1 MNVQI
6 KLQNVKQVYIGYTEG
21 CTCGC
26 QGSYVFTTEANT
38 EWRKKNPYAK
48 FDLCPDD
55 KEVQRI
61 IDLMKDEQDIV
72 ISIAGDEIQF
82 KSVNKYILFYKP

>member
-6 KLQNVKQVYIGYTEG
+6 KLQNVKQVYIGHTEG

-26 QGSYVFTTEANT
+26 QGSYVFTTEANA
-38 EWRKKNPYAK
+38 EWKRKHPYAK

-61 IDLMKDEQDIV
+61 VDEMEREQDLI
-72 ISIAGDEIQF
+72 ISVVGDEIQF

>member
-1 MNVQI
+1 MNISI
-6 KLQNVKQVYIGYTEG
+6 KNVKQVYVGHTEG

-26 QGSYVFTTEANT
+26 QGSYVFTTEANA
-38 EWRKKNPYAK
+38 EWRKRNPYAK

-72 ISIAGDEIQF
+72 ISIVGDEIQF